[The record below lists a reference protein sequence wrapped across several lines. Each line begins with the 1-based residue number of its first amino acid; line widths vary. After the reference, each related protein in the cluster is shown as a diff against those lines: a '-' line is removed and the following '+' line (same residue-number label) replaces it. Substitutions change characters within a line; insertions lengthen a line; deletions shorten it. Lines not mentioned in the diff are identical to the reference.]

1 MSRTPSPPH
10 IMRESFGRGGARGG
24 SHTLGRPSQNKR
36 DSRDLDGWSRQDN
49 FDRSNP
55 RRDDLWDPRGKPPS
69 GRPKSAV
76 VKSSLPPRFQRNREG
91 EEIRMERE
99 SVGRDVLGELRDS
112 FPPCNERRDGPMS
125 SSWAGVDRRR
135 MDSSDSM
142 HSKDVSGVS
151 DWSVEVEEEDERRSQ
166 AGTLDRCMTPMSD
179 RQTISPPSRALS
191 PSSRATL
198 SPRAISPDF
207 NPRGGHAGGLIKLP
221 DSMSNPHWRPP
232 PDSRHPAWR
241 RDDQDW
247 RSGSQP
253 QSHYPAPT
261 QHWSSAPSTP
271 SSHFPPPIRG
281 SSGIALYDARNP
293 TKPTHRDMVSPEVQS
308 YPNPRFPLEPSR
320 FATPSHMLPPHIP
333 PGPGYRPPFPQRM
346 YAGTPS
352 PSNRP
357 TMAIT
362 PPDWYDVFN
371 SNIYGAGKT
380 DINCIA
386 HIVRADMKLRSVLQ
400 GGPAIVCSRWDQEVR
415 ETRHQIMAAARFLMK
430 NDMMFVAER
439 EVEIHIWKTVYY
451 QVIEMLKASYFDV
464 ENTTPENRKTLKAS
478 LMNLF
483 DEGVDYYTQLLTD
496 LSTTYRIDL
505 ELYYDPLEP
514 REGVDRLARLAR
526 MSAQKCLLCLGDL
539 ARYREQVN
547 SSSNYGR
554 ARQFYSKANHLDMRN
569 GRPFNMLAILAKM
582 NHRRFEAVYYHVRC
596 LSSRNPFQSS
606 KEGLVTIFA
615 EMTKRWEMGEKRRG
629 DERREGERE
638 REGRRIV
645 RGSKVRREVW
655 ERPGGRRLH
664 RTTSA
669 QSGGEELANMSVA
682 DLNKR
687 FINTFLYLQGKLF
700 TQINTEDFP
709 AAQASLLDQFRVL
722 ISKSP
727 LPLSTDRLVQI
738 MALNMYIIEETK
750 LRADSA
756 NPTCRSVCQD
766 LALSLAG
773 DMFGLLLERCN
784 LLVARGDPG
793 VVLQAANESQE
804 DQDLCNLLAPVKV
817 WCDWLLGNNDTWY
830 PLVSAEP
837 FAQLAQLATRLEDV
851 KSQVNAILEECL
863 SENSFIAQPQARR
876 EEFALIKLA
885 EDALLCEFTPWFRG
899 LSWESYRLYCP
910 RNLSIPRATAAK
922 RVSQILLAVECL
934 EGLDQPVL
942 KWSLPDNSH
951 VCLVTD
957 SSTSREHFSRDIAV
971 SNLTAMIAR
980 DEYVLEESY
989 SGEEDVE
996 EEGKEKEEEGKESDS
1011 ETDSEIGRLRERK
1024 EELERARRK
1033 EQARARKAQRE
1044 ILSEVVSVTL
1054 HIRPRILVPDTNIL
1068 VDSLESIKELAES
1081 GDWLIRIPTTVVIEL
1096 EGLAKSG
1103 SGIRTESDS
1112 AEHIAEVRD
1121 NSRTALAWL
1130 REKPSNIKCVTTK
1143 GTILANFGV
1152 ISEEDGS
1159 DGQKND
1165 DKILSCCLSLNSG
1178 PPPTVAQEIKT
1189 VYRDT
1194 VLITDDRNLKLKAH
1208 TADCAVNTIK
1218 EFMSW
1223 VDLKK

>member
-10 IMRESFGRGGARGG
+10 SLREGFGRGGGRGG
-24 SHTLGRPSQNKR
+24 SHTLGRHGQNKR

-69 GRPKSAV
+69 GRPKSAA

-91 EEIRMERE
+91 EDVRVDRDSM
-99 SVGRDVLGELRDS
+99 GRDVLGELRDT
-112 FPPCNERRDGPMS
+112 FPPPKDMRDGPMS
-125 SSWAGVDRRR
+125 NSWAGQVDRRR
-135 MDSSDSM
+135 MDSSDSV

-166 AGTLDRCMTPMSD
+166 AGTLDRCITPMSD

-191 PSSRATL
+191 PSSRATM
-198 SPRAISPDF
+198 SPRAMSPDF
-207 NPRGGHAGGLIKLP
+207 AARGGGHAGGLIKLP

-241 RDDQDW
+241 RDDHDW
-247 RSGSQP
+247 RSSQP
-253 QSHYPAPT
+253 QTHYPTT
-261 QHWSSAPSTP
+261 QHWSAPSTP
-271 SSHFPPPIRG
+271 SSHYPPPIRG
-281 SSGIALYDARNP
+281 GAGAALYDPRNP
-293 TKPTHRDMVSPEVQS
+293 SKPSPRDMVSPDVQH
-308 YPNPRFPLEPSR
+308 YPNPRFPMEPSR
-320 FATPSHMLPPHIP
+320 FAAPSHMLPPHLP
-333 PGPGYRPPFPQRM
+333 PGPGYRPPFPPRLFS
-346 YAGTPS
+346 AGGATPTR
-352 PSNRP
+352 PSLV
-357 TMAIT
+357 IT

-371 SNIYGAGKT
+371 ANIYGSGKT

-451 QVIEMLKASYFDV
+451 QVIEMLKASYLDV
-464 ENTTPENRKTLKAS
+464 ENTMPENRKTLKNS

-483 DEGVDYYTQLLTD
+483 EEGVDYYTQLLTD
-496 LSTTYRIDL
+496 LSTTYRVDL

-514 REGVDRLARLAR
+514 REGVDRMARLAR
-526 MSAQKCLLCLGDL
+526 ISAQKCLLCLGDL

-547 SSSNYGR
+547 SSTNYGR
-554 ARQFYSKANHLDMRN
+554 ARQFYAKANHLEMRN
-569 GRPFNMLAILAKM
+569 GRPFNMLAILAKV
-582 NHRRFEAVYYHVRC
+582 NNRKFEAVYYHVRC

-606 KEGLVTIFA
+606 KEGLVTIFE
-615 EMTKRWEMGEKRRG
+615 EMKRRWEIGEKKRVE
-629 DERREGERE
+629 ERKEGERE
-638 REGRRIV
+638 REGKRIV
-645 RGSKVRREVW
+645 RGSKVRKEIW
-655 ERPGGRRLH
+655 ERPGEDGGRRLH

-669 QSGGEELANMSVA
+669 QSGGEELASMSVA

-722 ISKSP
+722 ISKTP

-750 LRADSA
+750 LRADSS
-756 NPTCRSVCQD
+756 NPTYRSVCQD

-784 LLVARGDPG
+784 LLVARGDPS
-793 VVLQAANESQE
+793 VVLQPSNQLQE
-804 DQDLCNLLAPVKV
+804 DLCNLLAPVKV
-817 WCDWLLGNNDTWY
+817 WCDWLVGNNDTWF

-837 FAQLAQLATRLEDV
+837 FAQLAQLATRLEGV
-851 KSQVNAILEECL
+851 KKEVTTILQECL
-863 SENSFIAQPQARR
+863 SEKAFLAQPQARR

-899 LSWESYRLYCP
+899 LSWDSYRQYCP
-910 RNLSIPRATAAK
+910 RNLSVPRATAAK

-957 SSTSREHFSRDIAV
+957 NTTNREHFSRDIAV

-989 SGEEDVE
+989 SGEEDE
-996 EEGKEKEEEGKESDS
+996 EEAKERDDDEKGSDS

-1024 EELERARRK
+1024 EELERARQK

-1044 ILSEVVSVTL
+1044 ILSEVVSVSL

-1068 VDSLESIKELAES
+1068 VDSLDSLKELANS
-1081 GDWLIRIPTTVVIEL
+1081 GEWTIRIPTTVVIEL
-1096 EGLAKSG
+1096 EGLAKSADG
-1103 SGIRTESDS
+1103 TRSETDS
-1112 AEHIAEVRD
+1112 AEHMAAVRD
-1121 NSRTALAWL
+1121 NSKAALAWL
-1130 REKPSNIKCVTTK
+1130 RDKPSNIKCVTSK

-1152 ISEEDGS
+1152 ISEEDCS

-1165 DKILSCCLSLNSG
+1165 DKILSCCLALNTG
-1178 PPPTVAQEIKT
+1178 PPPSVTQGIKT

-1208 TADCAVNTIK
+1208 TSDCAVNTIK
-1218 EFMSW
+1218 EFMGW
-1223 VDLKK
+1223 VNLKK

>member
-1 MSRTPSPPH
+1 M
-10 IMRESFGRGGARGG
+10 
-24 SHTLGRPSQNKR
+24 
-36 DSRDLDGWSRQDN
+36 D
-49 FDRSNP
+49 
-55 RRDDLWDPRGKPPS
+55 
-69 GRPKSAV
+69 
-76 VKSSLPPRFQRNREG
+76 
-91 EEIRMERE
+91 
-99 SVGRDVLGELRDS
+99 RDVLGELRDS
-112 FPPCNERRDGPMS
+112 FPPAKDPRDGPMS
-125 SSWAGVDRRR
+125 SSWSGVGERKR
-135 MDSSDSM
+135 MDSSESV

-166 AGTLDRCMTPMSD
+166 AGTLDRCNTPMSD

-191 PSSRATL
+191 PSSRATM
-198 SPRAISPDF
+198 SPRALSPDF
-207 NPRGGHAGGLIKLP
+207 TPRGGHAGGLIKLP

-241 RDDQDW
+241 RDDHDW
-247 RSGSQP
+247 RAGSQP
-253 QSHYPAPT
+253 QQSHYPAPP

-271 SSHFPPPIRG
+271 SSQYPAPLRG
-281 SSGIALYDARNP
+281 GAGGALYDPRNP
-293 TKPTHRDMVSPEVQS
+293 PKATPRDMISPDVQS

-320 FATPSHMLPPHIP
+320 FAAPSHMLPPHLP
-333 PGPGYRPPFPQRM
+333 QGPGAGYRPPFPPRLFA
-346 YAGTPS
+346 AGTPS
-352 PSNRP
+352 NRP
-357 TMAIT
+357 SMAIT

-371 SNIYGAGKT
+371 ANIYGSGKT

-464 ENTTPENRKTLKAS
+464 ENTTPENRKTLKGS

-496 LSTTYRIDL
+496 LSSTYRVDL

-526 MSAQKCLLCLGDL
+526 ISAQKCLLCLGDL

-547 SSSNYGR
+547 SSTTSNYGR
-554 ARQFYSKANHLDMRN
+554 ARQFYSKANHLEMRN

-582 NHRRFEAVYYHVRC
+582 NHRKFEAVYYHVRC

-606 KEGLVTIFA
+606 KEGLVTIFE
-615 EMTKRWEMGEKRRG
+615 EMKRRWEMGEKKRG

-655 ERPGGRRLH
+655 ERPGEEGGRRLH

-669 QSGGEELANMSVA
+669 QSGGEELTNMSVA

-709 AAQASLLDQFRVL
+709 AAQASLLDMFRVL

-750 LRADSA
+750 LRSDSA
-756 NPTCRSVCQD
+756 NPTCRSVCQV

-784 LLVARGDPG
+784 LLVARGDPS
-793 VVLQAANESQE
+793 VVLQPSNQLQE
-804 DQDLCNLLAPVKV
+804 DLRQDLCNLLAPVKV

-837 FAQLAQLATRLEDV
+837 FAQLAQLATRLEGV
-851 KSQVNAILEECL
+851 KTQVSSILEECL
-863 SENSFIAQPQARR
+863 SEKSFLAQPQARR

-899 LSWESYRLYCP
+899 LSWESYRQYCP

-957 SSTSREHFSRDIAV
+957 SSASRDHFSRDIAV

-989 SGEEDVE
+989 SGEEEE
-996 EEGKEKEEEGKESDS
+996 EEGREKGLEEKESDS

-1024 EELERARRK
+1024 EELERARQK
-1033 EQARARKAQRE
+1033 EQARARKAASE
-1044 ILSEVVSVTL
+1044 ILSEVVSVSL
-1054 HIRPRILVPDTNIL
+1054 HIRPRLLVPDTNIL
-1068 VDSLESIKELAES
+1068 VDNLGSIKELADS
-1081 GDWLIRIPTTVVIEL
+1081 GDWNIRVPTTVVIEL
-1096 EGLAKSG
+1096 EGLSKSD
-1103 SGIRTESDS
+1103 SGNRCETDS
-1112 AEHIAEVRD
+1112 AEHLAMVRE
-1121 NSRTALAWL
+1121 NSRAALTWL
-1130 REKPSNIKCVTTK
+1130 RDKPTNTKCVTSK
-1143 GTILANFGV
+1143 GTILSNFGV

-1165 DKILSCCLSLNSG
+1165 DKILSCCLALNSG
-1178 PPPTVAQEIKT
+1178 PTPTVTQGIKT

-1208 TADCAVNTIK
+1208 TSDCAVNTIK

-1223 VDLKK
+1223 VNLKK